1 MKGKWRKQK
10 KRKAREA
17 EMKETGR
24 YEKKFKEGRRSKHG
38 KAGRELDLKRMVQ
51 EGSKYTQYSTLWM
64 EEVCTMHAK
73 TVRR

>member
-1 MKGKWRKQK
+1 MMKGKWRKQK
-10 KRKAREA
+10 KRKARVA

-51 EGSKYTQYSTLWM
+51 EGSKYTQYSTVWM
-64 EEVCTMHAK
+64 EKV
-73 TVRR
+73 